1 MQIKNNIR
9 IYKFILNFILIISTL
24 CVYGQGE
31 YYTKP
36 YVSLGGAYAVVN
48 NGLFGSKRNALPQFH
63 IATGAN
69 WVAPKHRTFLDITLN
84 LSSQLSDKFEPND
97 PKINTP
103 VHKMDSYF
111 RFAYARKLGKSKHFL
126 GGTSGINWGNDRF
139 DIDNETYE
147 WYSRGYFSAFAGAV
161 YHYETNIGKR
171 PFSFKVE
178 LPLLS
183 AFHDWGNVQATE
195 TDTRETY
202 KFSGPILI
210 PTQYFASDV
219 EAVFDISPSEKVVS
233 WAIVYRARYDNFRYY
248 QGFPRV
254 QIFSQTLG
262 LRLYY

>member
-1 MQIKNNIR
+1 MHIDK
-9 IYKFILNFILIISTL
+9 LIFTFALTISTL
-24 CVYGQGE
+24 CMYGQVE
-31 YYTKP
+31 YYAKP
-36 YVSLGGAYAVVN
+36 YVSLGGAYAIVN
-48 NGLFGSKRNALPQFH
+48 NGLFTPKSYALPQFH

-97 PKINTP
+97 PIINSP
-103 VHKMDSYF
+103 AHKMDTYF
-111 RFAYARKLGKSKHFL
+111 RFDYARKLGESEHFL
-126 GGTSGINWGNDRF
+126 GGTSGINLGSDRF
-139 DIDNETYE
+139 DIDNEAYE
-147 WYSRGYFSAFAGAV
+147 WYSRGYFSAFIGAV
-161 YHYETNIGKR
+161 YQHETNIGKR

-178 LPLLS
+178 LPLFS
-183 AFHDWGNVQATE
+183 AFHDWGSVEQTE

-219 EAVFDISPSEKVVS
+219 EAVFDISPSEKAVS